1 MTKAYN
7 YARFSSDMQRP
18 GNSIKRQ
25 QDAARE
31 WCKKNDAELVE
42 EFADEAISAFRG
54 VNQEDGAL
62 GVFIAMVDAGKIE
75 PGSYLV
81 IEHFDRMS
89 RDDPWN
95 AVTLLKKL
103 VKDKGVRVVTL
114 KPRPA
119 VYDSNS
125 TGTDLQRALGQM
137 DAAHAE
143 SENKSN
149 YGKGEWITR
158 FQKARESK
166 HHVGAAVSKWLVL
179 KDEKHRRPH
188 ETAYELCPVRA
199 PIVREIFDLYV
210 AGNGNIKIAK
220 ILNERNVPRFGRGV
234 TWQVSTI
241 GKIIKSKVAI
251 GVFEPDDGG
260 PAIPDYFPAVV
271 SEEIFN
277 RANRAVVQRRTCKI
291 TRQAA
296 VFNVYQKVAR
306 CGACGSSMH
315 LLPRGAKYLMC
326 SQKRY
331 SQCDGAKN
339 VRLDESEEVLKAI
352 LPYLE
357 SMSLVDDDPDKLER
371 ELQVLENQ
379 QSEAMS
385 RYETLRDQVRKNPTS
400 DMLVG
405 LALEAEAE
413 VRALEGSKRAKV
425 EEMASVKATDHRGF
439 MAKLD
444 FSDEAVRQRV
454 NALLMRLKITVH
466 MAQGYVVAQNGIPQW
481 AFAVADGKIGYMP
494 LECTSPDDIK
504 GSQAVIPGLVGSIK
518 KGSYW
523 TTVRKTE
530 PSPWGFTSPT
540 PGVEEGAEFVLEEG
554 ETAYG
559 ISQQFYD
566 AEAEAREIKYY
577 EVPLTDPGDFPG

>member
-1 MTKAYN
+1 
-7 YARFSSDMQRP
+7 MQRP
-18 GNSIKRQ
+18 GTSIKRQ
-25 QDAARE
+25 QDAAKE
-31 WCKKNDAELVE
+31 WCVKNDVELVE
-42 EFADEAISAFRG
+42 AFSDEAISAFRG
-54 VNQEDGAL
+54 ANRDDGAL
-62 GVFIAMVDAGKIE
+62 GVFIALVDAGKIE

-95 AVTLLKKL
+95 AVALLKKL
-103 VKDKGVRVVTL
+103 VKDKGIRVVTL
-114 KPRPA
+114 KPRPS
-119 VYDSNS
+119 VYNNES

-143 SENKSN
+143 SENKSG
-149 YGKGEWITR
+149 YGKDEWAKR
-158 FQKARESK
+158 FKQARESK

-179 KDEKHRRPH
+179 KAEKDRKPH
-188 ETAYELCPVRA
+188 ETAYELCPVHA
-199 PIVREIFDLYV
+199 PIVKEIFDLYV
-210 AGNGNIKIAK
+210 AGNGNIRIAK
-220 ILNERNVPRFGRGV
+220 ILNERNVPRLGRGV

-251 GVFEPDDGG
+251 GVFEPDDNG

-271 SEEIFN
+271 SEDIFN

-379 QSEAMS
+379 HAGAIE
-385 RYETLRDQVRKNPTS
+385 RYDSLREQVRKNPTS

-405 LALEAEAE
+405 LALEVEAE
-413 VRALEGSKRAKV
+413 VRTLEESKRVKV
-425 EEMASVKATDHRGF
+425 EEMSSIKATDHRGF

-466 MAQGYVVAQNGIPQW
+466 MAQGFVVAQNGIPQW
-481 AFAVADGKIGYMP
+481 AFAVADGKIGYMA
-494 LECTSPDDIK
+494 LECTSPDEIR
-504 GSQAVIPGLVGSIK
+504 GSQAVIPGLVSSIR
-518 KGSYW
+518 KGNYW
-523 TTVRKTE
+523 TEVRKTE
-530 PSPWGFTSPT
+530 PSSWGITFPA
-540 PGVEEGAEFVLEEG
+540 PEVEEGAGYVLDDG
-554 ETAYG
+554 ESAYG
-559 ISQQFYD
+559 ISQQYYD
-566 AEAEAREIKYY
+566 SDAEAREIKYY
-577 EVPLTDPGDFPG
+577 EVPLTDPGDPPD

>member
-7 YARFSSDMQRP
+7 YARFSSDMQRQ
-18 GNSIKRQ
+18 GTSIKRQ

-31 WCKKNDAELVE
+31 WCKKNEAELVE

-103 VKDKGVRVVTL
+103 VKDKGIRVVTL

-143 SENKSN
+143 SENKSG
-149 YGKGEWITR
+149 YGKTEWLKR
-158 FQKARESK
+158 FKQARESK

-179 KDEKHRRPH
+179 KDEKDRRPH

-199 PIVREIFDLYV
+199 PIVKEIFDLYV
-210 AGNGNIKIAK
+210 TGHGNIRIAK

-271 SEEIFN
+271 SEDIFN

-379 QSEAMS
+379 QAEARQ
-385 RYETLRDQVRKNPTS
+385 RYESLYDQVRKNPSS
-400 DMLVG
+400 DMLVS

-413 VRALEGSKRAKV
+413 VRALEDSTRAKV

-466 MAQGYVVAQNGIPQW
+466 MAHGYVVAQNGIPQW

-494 LECTSPDDIK
+494 LECTSPDEIN
-504 GSQAVIPGLVGSIK
+504 GSQAVIPGLVGSIR
-518 KGSYW
+518 KGNYW

-530 PSPWGFTSPT
+530 PSPWGVTSPV
-540 PGVEEGAEFVLEEG
+540 PDIQEGAEYVLDDG
-554 ETAYG
+554 ESAYG
-559 ISQQFYD
+559 VSQQYYD
-566 AEAEAREIKYY
+566 PEAEASEIVYR
-577 EVPLTDPGDFPG
+577 EVPLTLPED

>member
-7 YARFSSDMQRP
+7 YARFSSDMQRH
-18 GNSIKRQ
+18 GTSIKRQ

-75 PGSYLV
+75 PESYLV

-103 VKDKGVRVVTL
+103 VKDKGIRVVTL

-149 YGKGEWITR
+149 YGKGEWLTR
-158 FQKARESK
+158 FRQARESK

-179 KDEKHRRPH
+179 KDEKDRKPH
-188 ETAYELCPVRA
+188 ETAYKLCPARA

-251 GVFEPDDGG
+251 GVFEPDDNG

-271 SEEIFN
+271 SEDIFN

-331 SQCDGAKN
+331 SRCDGAKN

-379 QSEAMS
+379 QSEAIR
-385 RYETLRDQVRKNPTS
+385 RYESLRDQVRKNPTS

-405 LALEAEAE
+405 LAIEAETE
-413 VRALEGSKRAKV
+413 VRALEDSKRAKV

-494 LECTSPDDIK
+494 LECTSSDDIK

-518 KGSYW
+518 NGNYW

-530 PSPWGFTSPT
+530 PSSWGIASRT
-540 PGVEEGAEFVLEEG
+540 PEVEHGAEYVLDDG
-554 ETAYG
+554 ESAYG
-559 ISQQFYD
+559 ISQHYYD
-566 AEAEAREIKYY
+566 AEAETREIKYY
-577 EVPLTDPGDFPG
+577 EVPLTDPGDSPS